1 VGSIINNTQ
10 RRSVYLFA
18 DRRCG
23 GDALALVEPG
33 KEESD
38 VASITGG
45 KSAHSILV
53 VDPQARRNAT
63 QGVDLTCP
71 FAVSVSIS
79 PGLGLTS
86 QSQSVTGSLKG
97 GTDLLGATPCS
108 SITGTPYHGA
118 TGIIKGSGSQDCLLQ
133 GSLSGTIDVTW
144 DNGDTSTITWSDVIV
159 LFVPVVRASIT
170 SGALKGDTI
179 VVAGLPTG
187 FAGTCVLAPVDS
199 LSLIGVA
206 AFLPLG

>member
-1 VGSIINNTQ
+1 MLSTNLPQDRQSIVKGAWPAT
-10 RRSVYLFA
+10 A
-18 DRRCG
+18 P
-23 GDALALVEPG
+23 LAVSQP
-33 KEESD
+33 
-38 VASITGG
+38 V
-45 KSAHSILV
+45 SA
-53 VDPQARRNAT
+53 A

-118 TGIIKGSGSQDCLLQ
+118 TGIIKGSGSQNCLLQ

-187 FAGTCVLAPVDS
+187 FAGNCILAPVNG
-199 LSLIGVA
+199 LTLIGVA
-206 AFLPLG
+206 EFLPLG